1 MMVAEQ
7 ALFNDPALAERV
19 VNVASVK
26 QLSPF
31 RYPGGKTW
39 FVPYLKKWLSSRHAR
54 PREFIEPFAGG
65 ASISL
70 TILYENLADQV
81 TLVELDEQVVSVWGA
96 IFRGDANAL
105 AERIVAF
112 DLSLANVLETLSTS
126 PATLEERA
134 FQTILRNRVNRGGIL
149 ASGAGMIK
157 EGENGKGL
165 RSRWYPETLKTRILT
180 LASLR
185 DRISVI
191 HGDGIAELE
200 HRADDAGVVAFIDP
214 PYTVGGK
221 KAGNRLYN
229 HFELNHERLFSVA
242 ERLRGDFVMTYDNA
256 PEVARLARD
265 HGLEALPIAMKNTH
279 HEVMTELLIGRSLEW
294 SH

>member
-1 MMVAEQ
+1 MTVAER
-7 ALFNDPALAERV
+7 ALFNHPALVERV

-39 FVPYLKKWLSSRHAR
+39 FVPYLKKWLSGLRKR
-54 PREFIEPFAGG
+54 PQEFIEPFAGG
-65 ASISL
+65 ASIGL
-70 TILYENLADQV
+70 TVLYENLADQV
-81 TLVELDEQVVSVWGA
+81 TLVELDVQVTSVWEA
-96 IFRGDANAL
+96 IFQGDANAL
-105 AERIVAF
+105 GERIVAF
-112 DLSLANVLETLSTS
+112 DLSLENVLETLAAS
-126 PATLEERA
+126 PVTLEDRA
-134 FQTILRNRVNRGGIL
+134 FQTIVRNRVNRGGIL

-157 EGENGKGL
+157 AGENGKGL
-165 RSRWYPETLKTRILT
+165 HSRWYPETLKTRILR

-185 DRISVI
+185 DRVTII

-200 HRADDAGVVAFIDP
+200 TRAEDAGVVAFIDP

-229 HFELNHERLFSVA
+229 HFELNHEHLFRVA

-256 PEVARLARD
+256 PEVEQFARN
-265 HGLEALPIAMKNTH
+265 HTLETLPIAMKNTH
-279 HEVMTELLIGRSLEW
+279 HEVMTELVVGRSLEW
-294 SH
+294 IR

>member
-1 MMVAEQ
+1 MTATEQ
-7 ALFNDPALAERV
+7 PLFDHPALTERV

-39 FVPYLKKWLSSRHAR
+39 FVPYLKRWLSSRQAR
-54 PREFIEPFAGG
+54 PLEFIEPFAGG
-65 ASISL
+65 ASVGV
-70 TILYENLADQV
+70 TVLYENLADHV
-81 TLVELDEQVVSVWGA
+81 TLVELDEQVVSVWKT
-96 IFRGDANAL
+96 IFQGNANAL
-105 AERIVAF
+105 AERIVTF
-112 DLSLANVLETLSTS
+112 DLRLENVLETLAA
-126 PATLEERA
+126 PFITLEDQA
-134 FQTILRNRVNRGGIL
+134 FQTIIRNRVNRGGIL

-165 RSRWYPETLKTRILT
+165 RSRWYPETLKKRILQ

-185 DRISVI
+185 DQITVI

-200 HRADDAGVVAFIDP
+200 RRPDDAGVVAFIDP
-214 PYTVGGK
+214 PYSAGGK

-229 HFELNHERLFSVA
+229 HFELNHEHLFRIV

-256 PEVARLARD
+256 PEVAQFALGHR
-265 HGLEALPIAMKNTH
+265 LEALPIPMKNTH
-279 HEVMTELLIGRSLEW
+279 HEVMTELVIGRSLEW
-294 SH
+294 AR